1 MRLIN
6 LGLKIRQTAL
16 QQLPDFCG
24 PVPKGREGAIYC
36 GVSRH
41 NNPRPR
47 SGCQT
52 SEPSGQRPVNPKNL
66 FSESSR
72 RLVFT
77 VFPSLTILTE
87 ILRFAQNDC
96 RAGRLARN
104 AVFILI
110 DAKGADTTTLS
121 GKGRC

>member
-1 MRLIN
+1 MRLRN

-24 PVPKGREGAIYC
+24 PVPKAA
-36 GVSRH
+36 V
-41 NNPRPR
+41 P
-47 SGCQT
+47 
-52 SEPSGQRPVNPKNL
+52 
-66 FSESSR
+66 F
-72 RLVFT
+72 LVFT
-77 VFPSLTILTE
+77 GFPSLTILTE

-96 RAGRLARN
+96 RAGRLAHN

-110 DAKGADTTTLS
+110 DAKGVDTTTLS